1 MYILYTYIY
10 IFTRRC
16 THTHTIHMYYNI
28 CNICI
33 YIYMCICIRN
43 ILTVCTYIHRNMPA
57 CWVMNWPRTL
67 LLPRQKPTGLT
78 TRIVRAKDDG
88 KTSGVQ
94 LFQRLR
100 NNLIIRCVHHP
111 DHYKPMPQYRMLLEI
126 HNLFRGFRS
135 NQLPRS
141 EFGQDAYQLQEK
153 GGNKTPEFFCWNG
166 LVTSTYV
173 TYLIGWQLMY
183 ISPAG
188 TGMQKQRCLA
198 LCV

>member
-10 IFTRRC
+10 LRVDA
-16 THTHTIHMYYNI
+16 HTHYTYAYIIYVTH
-28 CNICI
+28 I
-33 YIYMCICIRN
+33 YIYICICIRN
-43 ILTVCTYIHRNMPA
+43 ILTVCTYIHIGT
-57 CWVMNWPRTL
+57 CQLCVMNWPGTL
-67 LLPRQKPTGLT
+67 LLPLQKPTGLT

-111 DHYKPMPQYRMLLEI
+111 DHYKPMPQCQMLEI
-126 HNLFRGFRS
+126 HNLFRCFRS
-135 NQLPRS
+135 NQLPRF

-153 GGNKTPEFFCWNG
+153 GGKKTPEFFCWNG

-173 TYLIGWQLMY
+173 IGWQLT
-183 ISPAG
+183 S
-188 TGMQKQRCLA
+188 
-198 LCV
+198 